1 MKKYKKKIKRTNN
14 TIGLAN
20 LMGGKQAMITKLDSL
35 FIVNPSKK
43 YIGASG
49 DISGLIG
56 QYAHGN
62 EVSQHIP
69 YLYNYL
75 GQPWKTQE
83 KVRQIMTSQYNNT
96 PEGYCGNE
104 DTGQMSAWYIFSAL
118 GFYPVNHGLGQ
129 YVIGS
134 PLFSRVVFKHGF
146 GGTLTIVARNNSP
159 KNVYVQSV
167 KIKGKP
173 YSKNWLQHNE
183 IFNKGNVS
191 IEFEMG
197 EKPNYKWGT
206 ADQDCY

>member
-129 YVIGS
+129 YVIG
-134 PLFSRVVFKHGF
+134 
-146 GGTLTIVARNNSP
+146 
-159 KNVYVQSV
+159 
-167 KIKGKP
+167 
-173 YSKNWLQHNE
+173 
-183 IFNKGNVS
+183 
-191 IEFEMG
+191 
-197 EKPNYKWGT
+197 
-206 ADQDCY
+206 